1 MRTFSKE
8 EKKHILIIYRKLKE
22 TLFPLIISKINEK
35 PGPRKKNSKCFY
47 HWTRKKILRKDAS
60 VRLDYPLPVFKI

>member
-35 PGPRKKNSKCFY
+35 PGPRKKIQNVSIIGL
-47 HWTRKKILRKDAS
+47 KKNLKEKMHREDWIILCR
-60 VRLDYPLPVFKI
+60 F